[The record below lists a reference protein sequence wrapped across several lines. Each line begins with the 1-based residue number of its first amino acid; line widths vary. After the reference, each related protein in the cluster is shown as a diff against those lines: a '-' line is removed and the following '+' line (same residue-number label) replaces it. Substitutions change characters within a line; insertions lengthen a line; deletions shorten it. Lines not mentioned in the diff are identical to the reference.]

1 MKFKNIE
8 ELWKYL
14 KQNVPSGVNI
24 TTVEKSPS
32 QKIFYMTVPKNLV
45 TANNRKADY
54 DYTFTETAG
63 DIEVFIEPTNDNFSI
78 IDSDD
83 LKELIVFKMN
93 DSVNE
98 SFDYVCKDSDMPGWD
113 VKFEFETSL
122 SRKEMENALK
132 QTGFMKNHYLLNVLP
147 GGECELYCK
156 KDKTGQFTTFI
167 RDALMESQNP
177 NIMSQQLTQQEQ
189 EVVQKMC
196 QGQQLTH
203 EEQKIAQQAQ
213 QKLQQQLQQQQE
225 SQKTN
230 ESEAQD
236 EYRKFFEKKL
246 AEYNVSSP
254 NELSQEQKSK
264 FFSEIKKEW
273 GEQKSQ
279 VNEAF
284 TAREMS
290 KDMMNDFTGAE
301 KKFIQEWIPGIKTYY
316 QVYRGKA
323 LDACDKLVKKST
335 NLDTKYGLGGYEYS
349 AWQSPDAIRFV
360 KAVDTV
366 FGDCFY
372 IFGTNKINE
381 AEVVKGTGKIYYT
394 QDTVGQLA
402 DDALEDA
409 IRNLGATMSSLSND
423 PSEDSVKA
431 YKDCEDS
438 YQCLKAELARRGLQN
453 VN

>member
-78 IDSDD
+78 IDTDD

-98 SFDYVCKDSDMPGWD
+98 SFDYVCKDSDMPEWD

-122 SRKEMENALK
+122 SRKEMEKAFK

-156 KDKTGQFTTFI
+156 KDKTGQFTQFI
-167 RDALMESQNP
+167 RDALMESQNS
-177 NIMSQQLTQQEQ
+177 NNMSQQLTQQEQ

-196 QGQQLTH
+196 QGQQLSQ

-279 VNEAF
+279 VNEA
-284 TAREMS
+284 TISARELS
-290 KDMMNDFTGAE
+290 NDMMSDFSSAE
-301 KKFIQEWIPGIKTYY
+301 KKFIETAIPGISKYY
-316 QVYRGKA
+316 QVYRGKG
-323 LDACDKLVKKST
+323 LKACEDLAKKST
-335 NLDTKYGLGGYEYS
+335 MGEQKNIEGFTYTAYTTPKG
-349 AWQSPDAIRFV
+349 IHFV
-360 KAVDTV
+360 HMESS
-366 FGDCFY
+366 FGDEAY
-372 IFGTNKINE
+372 IFATNKINE
-381 AEVVKGTGKIYYT
+381 AEVMKGTGKIYYT

-409 IRNLGATMSSLSND
+409 IHNLGATMSSLSND